1 MTGFLLLEWDQHSC
15 KKVTTTLE
23 SIYDKCD
30 YALATCKWFPKAYME
45 QYVVARLEGGVLM
58 ETTSSETSSPTAMAS
73 AMAMDSH

>member
-1 MTGFLLLEWDQHSC
+1 
-15 KKVTTTLE
+15 
-23 SIYDKCD
+23 
-30 YALATCKWFPKAYME
+30 ME